1 MTKKKK
7 TENTNLDIVRFTPT
21 PDMVVLKQKLLVRM
35 EDSPIYSMAIIT
47 PEIAYEVTRDRR
59 VKEWAKIPGF
69 IDWLSN
75 RSEIKEK
82 VAGLLDLAL
91 DRAAKILSDDNPKSA
106 NVQVGLI
113 KAIIDLSA
121 LKAPKEKDTAK
132 NIDLM
137 SEEQFEAAVAKM
149 GLVRPT
155 KANVIEQIPETIEQ
169 EETTEGEEY
178 ES

>member
-1 MTKKKK
+1 MTKKK
-7 TENTNLDIVRFTPT
+7 TDNLDVVRFTPT
-21 PDMVVLKQKLLVRM
+21 PDMIVLKQKLLVRM
-35 EDSPIYSMAIIT
+35 EDSPIYSMAAIT

-59 VKEWAKIPGF
+59 VKEWAKLPGF

-82 VAGLLDLAL
+82 VANLLDLAL
-91 DRAAKILSDDNPKSA
+91 DRAARILSDDNPKA
-106 NVQVGLI
+106 MNVQVGLI

-121 LKAPKEKDTAK
+121 LKASKEKDQSK

-155 KANVIEQIPETIEQ
+155 KATVIEQIPETIEM
-169 EETTEGEEY
+169 EGDED